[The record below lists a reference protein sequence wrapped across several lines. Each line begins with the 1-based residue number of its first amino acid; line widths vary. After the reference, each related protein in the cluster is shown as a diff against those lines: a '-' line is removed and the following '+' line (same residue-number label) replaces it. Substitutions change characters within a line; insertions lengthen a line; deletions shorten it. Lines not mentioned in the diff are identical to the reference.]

1 MTIRYQKAFEAVN
14 STAPAFNVSVTN
26 TSTANALESSGARE
40 WDGPGSRTIRLV
52 SGQATDYYVQFGTS
66 SVVASTLSMLFL
78 GGTVEIPSPIRPG
91 FTHIAMYSSTDMT
104 VNVTI
109 GYGG

>member
-1 MTIRYQKAFEAVN
+1 MNRFQKAFEAIN

-26 TSTANALESSGARE
+26 TSTANALESTGSRE
-40 WDGPGSRTIRLV
+40 WDGPGSRTIRLA
-52 SGQATDYYVQFGTS
+52 SGTAADYYVQFGNS

-78 GGTVEIPSPIRPG
+78 GGTVEIPSPIKPG
-91 FTHIAMYSSTDMT
+91 NTHIAMYSSTDIT
-104 VNVTI
+104 VNVTL